1 MKNNASELC
10 KVDDVEQKNS
20 YRTAIAWCLA
30 RVGMVGETA
39 HQWMCV
45 WLEDWRIGRL
55 IAKLL
60 QPKCVGHSRTKV
72 VEN

>member
-1 MKNNASELC
+1 MKNNVSELC
-10 KVDDVEQKNS
+10 KVDEVEQK
-20 YRTAIAWCLA
+20 TMAIAWCLA
-30 RVGMVGETA
+30 RVGMAGETA
-39 HQWMCV
+39 HHWMCV